1 MRMMSAIVKRQ
12 SVFICD
18 LERGKGERGTELIVL
33 STLCVDGAPRRRK
46 PFVEPDLFPDL
57 ESFLAAERAPLDQ
70 AVDAAVGVAVCVAD
84 VVESVGTFR
93 TGEEKVEWE
102 LADVCSRWTSS
113 SRSKFSVMVRDRCN
127 PTPPESGGSDVC
139 FTLETNN
146 DDIGSRLL
154 HQVTLQVRTKASSF
168 PLDYQA
174 FSLATRNP
182 YIPRLATL
190 EWLFSPPSNAQLASL
205 HDRPPR
211 PVRMV

>member
-113 SRSKFSVMVRDRCN
+113 SRSKFSVMV
-127 PTPPESGGSDVC
+127 
-139 FTLETNN
+139 
-146 DDIGSRLL
+146 SRLGIVVIRH
-154 HQVTLQVRTKASSF
+154 HQSQVVAMFVLLWRQTMMTLGQDYSTK
-168 PLDYQA
+168 L
-174 FSLATRNP
+174 LCK
-182 YIPRLATL
+182 
-190 EWLFSPPSNAQLASL
+190 
-205 HDRPPR
+205 
-211 PVRMV
+211 